1 MPKENTTI
9 QMFADYEGDIS
20 TIFKE
25 GKECDCPILTTRNM
39 VVMPGI
45 LVPILLGR
53 QRKSIFR
60 YSSWN
65 VLRVQVQDCRKAPP
79 KRFRL

>member
-25 GKECDCPILTTRNM
+25 GKECDCPILATRNM

-53 QRKSIFR
+53 QPSINLAH
-60 YSSWN
+60 YLSM
-65 VLRVQVQDCRKAPP
+65 
-79 KRFRL
+79 

>member
-25 GKECDCPILTTRNM
+25 GKDAI
-39 VVMPGI
+39 
-45 LVPILLGR
+45 
-53 QRKSIFR
+53 
-60 YSSWN
+60 
-65 VLRVQVQDCRKAPP
+65 APSLP
-79 KRFRL
+79 HATWW

>member
-45 LVPILLGR
+45 WFP
-53 QRKSIFR
+53 
-60 YSSWN
+60 SSSAGSQAST
-65 VLRVQVQDCRKAPP
+65 LRIT
-79 KRFRL
+79 